1 MNNKKFLIAVLSLI
15 LLFTVSC
22 NEDKTGGGRVSP
34 TSPETDSGISPSS
47 PADGGGETIYNV
59 VGIWMG
65 TDEKGQQRE
74 AIKIEEGNKVSF
86 PDTKDGWEPPITATR
101 NGNTYTVNVSNI
113 GEVNIIFTSNT
124 TGKIEIPTTGNSVNI
139 TKKPQ

>member
-15 LLFTVSC
+15 LLFAISC
-22 NEDKTGGGRVSP
+22 NEDKTGS
-34 TSPETDSGISPSS
+34 
-47 PADGGGETIYNV
+47 GGETIYNV

-113 GEVNIIFTSNT
+113 GEVNIIFTSDT
-124 TGKIEIPTTGNSVNI
+124 TGKIEIPTTGNSINI